1 MIASGKGDR
10 GSTGAAEGGWQGEA
24 RGEGGG
30 EGGGGEEEEEEK
42 KEEEEEEGEKNRSKP
57 PRVTNYGTFCG
68 SLSARGRR
76 GG

>member
-10 GSTGAAEGGWQGEA
+10 GGTGAAEGGWQGEA

-42 KEEEEEEGEKNRSKP
+42 KEEEEEQEEQK
-57 PRVTNYGTFCG
+57 
-68 SLSARGRR
+68 
-76 GG
+76 